1 MYPEEPAKVV
11 SEFSSPLVGLENVIL
26 TPHIGGSTEEAQKN
40 IGREVAR
47 ALISYLDF
55 GSTQGAV
62 NFPQVNLA
70 PFPNAKRILNVH
82 HNLPGALSE
91 LNAVI
96 SESGVNID
104 AQQLST
110 HRDVGYLIVDIQG
123 EVPDS
128 VMQRI
133 AALPKSIRSRLL
145 SSVPNE
151 QADS

>member
-1 MYPEEPAKVV
+1 M
-11 SEFSSPLVGLENVIL
+11 
-26 TPHIGGSTEEAQKN
+26 
-40 IGREVAR
+40 
-47 ALISYLDF
+47 
-55 GSTQGAV
+55 